1 LNVRMRNIMK
11 TETELI
17 REHLEEHCEGAITYD
32 GCDSALIGIAKL
44 VRENEFVDVA
54 IYSYERL
61 VNHFKEEYLSDTENP
76 ITEDE
81 AEMDAME
88 WVDYNIT
95 GGYLGTRTPL
105 IISME

>member
-1 LNVRMRNIMK
+1 MK
-11 TETELI
+11 TEYELL
-17 REHLEEHCEGAITYD
+17 REYIEEHCEGAITYD
-32 GCDSALIGIAKL
+32 GCDSAIVGIAKL
-44 VRENEFVDVA
+44 FREDTLVDVV

-88 WVDYNIT
+88 WVDYNVV
-95 GGYLGTRTPL
+95 GAYVGKYTPY
-105 IISME
+105 IVYK

>member
-1 LNVRMRNIMK
+1 M
-11 TETELI
+11 TDTQTI
-17 REHLEEHCEGAITYD
+17 REYIETLEGAITYD
-32 GCDSALIGIAKL
+32 GCDSALVGIAKL
-44 VRENEFVDVA
+44 VREDQLVEVA